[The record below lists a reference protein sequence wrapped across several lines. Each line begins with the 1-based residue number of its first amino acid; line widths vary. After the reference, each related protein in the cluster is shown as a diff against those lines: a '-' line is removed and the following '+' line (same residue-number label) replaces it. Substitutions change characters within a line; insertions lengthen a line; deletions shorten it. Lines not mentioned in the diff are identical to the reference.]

1 MTMDIAQLLERHW
14 KTIAVSAVLVMVA
27 AAALSFVRPLEYSST
42 MRLLIIQKA
51 GVNLDPY
58 TAIRSAER
66 IADNLSQ
73 VIYTSVFY
81 DKVAAAGFDIDR
93 SYFEP
98 VETKRRKQWA
108 DMVSTQVTHE
118 TGFLQISVYHKDK
131 EQASEIARAV
141 AFVLTTE
148 GNQFI
153 GGRDLEIRLV
163 DTPLQ
168 SRFPVR
174 PNIPLNAF
182 LGAVIGVIL
191 SSLYLVVGEARRHR
205 HTTFSGTHSH

>member
-1 MTMDIAQLLERHW
+1 MTLDIAQLLERHW
-14 KTIAVSAVLVMVA
+14 KTIAVSAFVVMLV

-51 GVNLDPY
+51 GVSLDPY

-81 DKVAAAGFDIDR
+81 DKVSAAGFDIDR

-98 VETKRRKQWA
+98 VENKRRQQWS
-108 DMVSTQVTHE
+108 DMVSTLVTHE
-118 TGFLQISVYHKDK
+118 TGFLQISVYHKNKD
-131 EQASEIARAV
+131 QASEIARAI

-191 SSLYLVVGEARRHR
+191 SSLYLVAGEARRHR
-205 HTTFSGTHSH
+205 HRPTFFGAS

>member
-1 MTMDIAQLLERHW
+1 MDITQLLERHW
-14 KTIAVSAVLVMVA
+14 KTVAVSAAVTMVL

-51 GVNLDPY
+51 SLNLDPY
-58 TAIRSAER
+58 TAIRSAES

-73 VIYTSVFY
+73 IIYTSVFF
-81 DKVAAAGFDIDR
+81 DKVTSAGFNIDK
-93 SYFEP
+93 SYFDP
-98 VETKRRKQWA
+98 NETKRRAQWER
-108 DMVSTQVTHE
+108 MVSTQVTHQ
-118 TGFLQISVYHKDK
+118 TGFLGITVYHTNKD
-131 EQASEIARAV
+131 QASEIARAI

-148 GNQFI
+148 GNQYI
-153 GGRDLEIRLV
+153 GGHDLEIQLV

-174 PNIPLNAF
+174 PNVPLNAF
-182 LGAVIGVIL
+182 LGAVIGVVL

-205 HTTFSGTHSH
+205 KVRFSGIPPL